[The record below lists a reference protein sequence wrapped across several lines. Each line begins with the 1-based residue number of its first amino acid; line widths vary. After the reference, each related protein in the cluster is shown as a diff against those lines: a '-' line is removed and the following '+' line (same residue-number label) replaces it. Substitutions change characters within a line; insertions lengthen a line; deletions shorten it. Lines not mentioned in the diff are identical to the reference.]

1 MPPPSRQAT
10 AGRHVFI
17 SHSSEDAAV
26 ADKVRRAL
34 ESDGLATW
42 ICSRDIKPG
51 QTWAGAISDGLERS
65 GALVLLFTAHA
76 NHSDH
81 VLREVD
87 LAVKQK
93 VPILPVRL
101 DNTPL
106 SRDIEYYINVAH
118 WVSAADGEVDP
129 HLDTITNGCRNLL
142 VSKAP
147 APSISQC
154 STLSSYYSADV
165 AEFLAASPTQVLG
178 SMASQGQFALELT
191 QRNAWETQIPFL
203 QQTLR
208 GLVGRI
214 HLEFDVP
221 RIGSRIDAV
230 FVTPSVIFPIEFK
243 VGAGRHLR
251 SHLNQAWDYGLDL
264 KNFHKASHAIPIV
277 PILVATEAHES
288 DQGLTQ
294 AHSDGVH
301 PPVSANPASL
311 RKILDLALSKYRDP
325 IVEVEVWDRAPYQP
339 TPTIIEAAQS
349 LYSRHSVDAI
359 ARHDAGARNL
369 SVTSNR
375 VEELIEEAAREK
387 KKLIIF
393 VTGVPGA
400 GKTLVGL
407 NVATQKRDSSSTHAV
422 FLSGNGPLVEVLREA
437 LTRDEIERLAHAAN
451 KPRKGTVKQ
460 KVKAFIQNVHHFRDD
475 GLRDLEAPPADR
487 VVIFDEAQRAWD
499 KTTTANFMAR
509 KKKRPGFS
517 QSEPEFLISCMDRHR
532 DWSVIICLVGGGQEI
547 NRGEAGISA
556 WLDAVR
562 EGFPDWHVYVSPDLT
577 DSEYAAG
584 HALERLNGAAH
595 IQKDSA
601 LHLSVSMRSFRAENV
616 SKFVKAVLDC
626 EQSEASRILQE
637 MQSRY
642 PIVVTRNLTAAKAWL
657 RSRAR
662 GSERFGIIASSSAQ
676 RLKPHAIDIRVDVN
690 PIHWFLNDASDT
702 RSSFYMEDVATEFQ
716 VQGLELDWACVTWDA
731 DLRHVGD
738 GWNYHSF
745 CGSRWQ
751 NVHKLD
757 ARQYLMNAYRVL
769 LTRARQG
776 MAIFVPPGD
785 EQDPTRS
792 PGYYDA
798 TYGYLRDIGITEL

>member
-1 MPPPSRQAT
+1 MLSNRCGISESPVKKSQSSTVHKRAKPSA
-10 AGRHVFI
+10 
-17 SHSSEDAAV
+17 
-26 ADKVRRAL
+26 
-34 ESDGLATW
+34 
-42 ICSRDIKPG
+42 
-51 QTWAGAISDGLERS
+51 
-65 GALVLLFTAHA
+65 
-76 NHSDH
+76 
-81 VLREVD
+81 
-87 LAVKQK
+87 
-93 VPILPVRL
+93 
-101 DNTPL
+101 
-106 SRDIEYYINVAH
+106 
-118 WVSAADGEVDP
+118 
-129 HLDTITNGCRNLL
+129 
-142 VSKAP
+142 
-147 APSISQC
+147 
-154 STLSSYYSADV
+154 YYSAEVKD
-165 AEFLAASPTQVLG
+165 FLAASPALILSSLT
-178 SMASQGQFALELT
+178 SHSQFAVELD
-191 QRNAWETQIPFL
+191 QRNAWEA
-203 QQTLR
+203 QTAVLKQS
-208 GLVGRI
+208 LVGLSGYI

-230 FVTPSVIFPIEFK
+230 LVMPQVIFPIEFK
-243 VGAGRHLR
+243 VGERSLQR

-264 KNFHKASHAIPIV
+264 KNFHQASHHAPIV
-277 PILVATEAHES
+277 PILVATESKES
-288 DQGLTQ
+288 DDTLTEP
-294 AHSDGVH
+294 HPDGVH
-301 PPVSANPASL
+301 PPARANPNSL
-311 RKILDLALSKYRDP
+311 RKILDLALRTYAQPSVD
-325 IVEVEVWDRAPYQP
+325 VDAWSSAPYQP

-369 SVTSNR
+369 SITSAR
-375 VEELIEEAAREK
+375 VEQLIDEAAREK
-387 KKLIIF
+387 RKLIIF

-437 LTRDEIERLAHAAN
+437 LTRDEVNRLAQQSK

-475 GLRDLEAPPADR
+475 GLRDPDAPPADR

-499 KTTTANFMAR
+499 QAMTANFMAR

-517 QSEPEFLISCMDRHR
+517 QSEPEFLISYMDRHR

-562 EGFPDWHVYVSPDLT
+562 EGFPEWHVYVSPDLT

-584 HALERLNGAAH
+584 HALERLHGAAH
-595 IQKDSA
+595 IQTDSS

-626 EQSEASRILQE
+626 EQGEASRILQQ

-642 PIVVTRNLTAAKAWL
+642 PIVVTRDLSAAKAWI
-657 RSRAR
+657 RSQAR
-662 GSERFGIIASSSAQ
+662 GSERFGIVASSSAQ

-690 PIHWFLNDASDT
+690 PIHWFLNDARDT
-702 RSSFYMEDVATEFQ
+702 RSSFYMEDAATEFQ

-745 CGSRWQ
+745 RGSNWQ
-751 NVHKLD
+751 KVHKTD
-757 ARQYLMNAYRVL
+757 ARQYLLNAYRVL

-776 MAIFVPPGD
+776 MAIFIPPGD
-785 EQDPTRS
+785 LNDPTRS
-792 PGYYDA
+792 PAYYDA
-798 TYGYLRDIGITEL
+798 TYEYLRSIGLQPI

>member
-1 MPPPSRQAT
+1 MPSNCSGILFLPVTQPSKPATEPPST
-10 AGRHVFI
+10 A
-17 SHSSEDAAV
+17 STYYSSEV
-26 ADKVRRAL
+26 
-34 ESDGLATW
+34 E
-42 ICSRDIKPG
+42 
-51 QTWAGAISDGLERS
+51 
-65 GALVLLFTAHA
+65 
-76 NHSDH
+76 
-81 VLREVD
+81 
-87 LAVKQK
+87 
-93 VPILPVRL
+93 
-101 DNTPL
+101 
-106 SRDIEYYINVAH
+106 
-118 WVSAADGEVDP
+118 
-129 HLDTITNGCRNLL
+129 
-142 VSKAP
+142 
-147 APSISQC
+147 
-154 STLSSYYSADV
+154 
-165 AEFLAASPTQVLG
+165 EFLAASPAQILG
-178 SMASQGQFALELT
+178 SMASRGQFSLELE
-191 QRNAWETQIPFL
+191 QRNAWEVQTSVL
-203 QQTLR
+203 QTSLA
-208 GLVGRI
+208 GLSGRI

-230 FVTPSVIFPIEFK
+230 LVTPSVIFPIEFK
-243 VGAGRHLR
+243 VGEVSHQR

-264 KNFHKASHAIPIV
+264 KNFHKASHTVPIV
-277 PILVATEAHES
+277 PVLVATEADES
-288 DQGLTQ
+288 DHDLTPPH
-294 AHSDGVH
+294 ADGVH
-301 PPVSANPASL
+301 PPVRTNPASL

-325 IVEVEVWDRAPYQP
+325 VVDIDSWERAPYQP

-369 SVTSNR
+369 SITSAR
-375 VEELIEEAAREK
+375 VEQLIDEAARQK
-387 KKLIIF
+387 RKLIIF

-422 FLSGNGPLVEVLREA
+422 FLSGNAPLVEVLREA
-437 LTRDEIERLAHAAN
+437 LTRDEVERVAQAAK
-451 KPRKGTVKQ
+451 KPRKGPVKQ

-499 KTTTANFMAR
+499 KAMTANFMAR
-509 KKKRPGFS
+509 KKKRPGFT
-517 QSEPEFLISCMDRHR
+517 QSEPEFLISYMDRHR

-584 HALERLNGAAH
+584 HALERLQGAAH
-595 IQKDSA
+595 IQTDSA

-626 EQSEASRILQE
+626 EQGEASRILEE
-637 MQSRY
+637 MRNRY
-642 PIVVTRNLTAAKAWL
+642 PIVVTRNLDAAKAWI
-657 RSRAR
+657 RSQAR
-662 GSERFGIIASSSAQ
+662 GSERFGIVASSSAQ

-702 RSSFYMEDVATEFQ
+702 RSSFYMEDAATEFQ

-745 CGSRWQ
+745 RGSRWQ
-751 NVHKLD
+751 NVHKPD
-757 ARQYLMNAYRVL
+757 AKQYLLNAYRVL

-776 MAIFVPPGD
+776 MAIFIPNGD
-785 EQDPTRS
+785 DQDPTRS
-792 PGYYDA
+792 TAFYDS
-798 TYGYLRDIGITEL
+798 TYEYLRSVGLPAI